1 MSNTIDVFTNQKN
14 QALELLE
21 KLAEFIKQGNELGVQ
36 THPEL
41 LNKVKDSLSSV
52 QNEKLKVALIGG
64 FSEGKTSIAAAWMER
79 LDKESMKISHAES
92 SNEVKIY
99 EIDGKLQ
106 LIDTPGLFGFKEKT
120 NADTNAI
127 EKYKD
132 ITKRYVSEAHLVL
145 YVMNSKNSI
154 KESHFDDL
162 KWLFRTLNLLQ
173 RTVFVLSR
181 FDEVA
186 DVSDESDYKK
196 NLAIKKE
203 AVINGLDRALDLS
216 PEERKQL
223 SIVAVSAN
231 PDDYGTEHWLAHLE
245 EFKKLSHIE
254 MLQDATKSKIE
265 KNGGALALAAEVKKS
280 VIFDVIERQ
289 MPVAKQNFED
299 LQERAVRFKE
309 MRNEQ
314 TDELN
319 KITQKIADAKIK
331 IRGQII
337 RYFAGLIQQ
346 AEGASIETIGDFVNL
361 EIGSDG
367 ILIDQKIQEIFH
379 NEVTSITGGIA
390 QIQIKVNSEQAQID
404 DVLTTLGKQGF
415 NFVVKKGITKDNV
428 LLVRD
433 GINGIAKFAG
443 VDLGKMLK
451 FKPWGAT
458 KLAGNL
464 AAGFGLAMELLDS
477 AEKARREK
485 EFKENVQ
492 SMVQNFNEQRNE
504 LVTKI
509 DSPNFQDHFFPSYA
523 ELTTQLENLQ
533 EEFEQLT
540 EKHDRFQHWYKFGQE
555 VSDVAFREI

>member
-14 QALELLE
+14 QALDLLQ
-21 KLAEFIKQGNELGVQ
+21 KLADFIREGNELGVQ

-41 LNKVKDSLSSV
+41 LSKVKDSLSSV

-99 EIDGKLQ
+99 EVEGKLQ
-106 LIDTPGLFGFKEKT
+106 LIDTPGLFGFKEKM

-162 KWLFRTLNLLQ
+162 KWLFRTLNLLP

-196 NLAIKKE
+196 SLAIKKE

-216 PEERKQL
+216 PEERSQL

-299 LQERAVRFKE
+299 LQERAIRFKE

-314 TDELN
+314 IDELN

-346 AEGASIETIGDFVNL
+346 AEGASIETISDFINL
-361 EIGSDG
+361 EVGSDG
-367 ILIDQKIQEIFH
+367 ILIDQKIQEFFH
-379 NEVTSITGGIA
+379 NEVTSITGGIT

-404 DVLTTLGKQGF
+404 DVLAALGKQGF
-415 NFVVKKGITKDNV
+415 NFVVKKGITKENV
-428 LLVRD
+428 LFVRD
-433 GINGIAKFAG
+433 GISGIAKFAG

-464 AAGFGLAMELLDS
+464 AAGVGLAMELWDS
-477 AEKARREK
+477 VEKAQREK
-485 EFKENVQ
+485 EFRENVQ
-492 SMVQNFNEQRNE
+492 SMLQNFNEQRNE
-504 LVTKI
+504 LIAKI
-509 DSPNFQDHFFPSYA
+509 DSSTFQDHFFPSYG

-540 EKHDRFQHWYKFGQE
+540 AKHDRFQRWYKFGQE